1 MGGDDAIVQA
11 ARVSYGKG
19 TKKKSD
25 DRGLIRYLMR
35 NWHTTPFEMVVFKFH
50 VRVPMDC
57 WRQWIRHRMA
67 SVNEY
72 RVLYSVMSTALDDAR
87 RRQPGPRFAN
97 AADRSRY
104 RRGGN
109 WYCRRTQGGP
119 TTANSW
125 KAAGKPTGAPR
136 SDLTASECV
145 IGGFYWPMVLAR
157 RCTRSLL
164 LDLAE

>member
-1 MGGDDAIVQA
+1 MSLESRLRTLVESSDPKANEEINGITTLGVEREAGRLIECLDDGFVRLVDHMGGDDAFVQA

-72 RVLYSVMSTALDDAR
+72 RVLYSEALCHVVLFTDAVHTPRGR
-87 RRQPGPRFAN
+87 RAV
-97 AADRSRY
+97 DLSMH
-104 RRGGN
+104 
-109 WYCRRTQGGP
+109 CR
-119 TTANSW
+119 
-125 KAAGKPTGAPR
+125 KA
-136 SDLTASECV
+136 
-145 IGGFYWPMVLAR
+145 
-157 RCTRSLL
+157 
-164 LDLAE
+164 